1 MFGIS
6 MGRRLMS
13 YYLMKLKEH
22 REEID
27 SLKAQVTLLSN
38 LLWEMKQELDKKS
51 RWNKPYGD
59 YRDYGDF
66 K

>member
-1 MFGIS
+1 
-6 MGRRLMS
+6 MGKILRS
-13 YYLMKLKEH
+13 YYLMKFKEH

-27 SLKAQVTLLSN
+27 SLKAQMTLLSN
-38 LLWEMKQELDKKS
+38 LLWEMKQELDKKTI
-51 RWNKPYGD
+51 WNKPYGD